1 MTVPVTS
8 ANEFADRY
16 VAVWTETDPEARL
29 KAVEELWAPDG
40 VYANAIAVVGG
51 HEAIA
56 TQVGYAHDAYATGG
70 FTFRSCNN
78 ARGQHN
84 TLRFNWVM
92 VSASSGALE
101 AVGFDFVTLDDEGR
115 IVSDHQY
122 FDIPPSYVVPAPG
135 EAG

>member
-1 MTVPVTS
+1 MTLVNP
-8 ANEFADRY
+8 NDFADRY
-16 VAVWTETDPEARL
+16 VAAWTETDPEARR
-29 KAVEELWAPDG
+29 KRVEELWAPDG
-40 VYANAIAVVGG
+40 IYANAIAVVTG

-78 ARGQHN
+78 ARGQHD

-92 VSASSGALE
+92 VSEATGALE

-115 IVSDHQY
+115 IIADHQY
-122 FDIPPSYVVPAPG
+122 FDTPPTYVVPAPG
-135 EAG
+135 EAAA

>member
-1 MTVPVTS
+1 MTIS
-8 ANEFADRY
+8 NANEFADRY
-16 VAVWTETDPEARL
+16 VAAWTETDPVARR

-40 VYANAIAVVGG
+40 VYANAVAVVRG
-51 HEAIA
+51 HEAVA
-56 TQVGYAHDAYATGG
+56 TQVGYAHDAYAAGG

-92 VSASSGALE
+92 VSASTGALE
-101 AVGFDFVTLDDEGR
+101 AVGFDFVTLDDDGR

-122 FDIPPSYVVPAPG
+122 FDVPPTYVVPAPG
-135 EAG
+135 EAA